1 MDFVFYIPGVILLI
15 TAVFKLSA
23 MRGSWRDPLMAASG
37 SVLLIGALVC
47 MLSAPPTISVVN
59 SLTGIE
65 NFSAPLV
72 YSGMSALS
80 ACYLVLMIAWRG
92 GEPEKVG
99 RAARLVVGCY
109 ALVIVGIVA
118 LFGLADVPV
127 ERTRDLDTYYANT
140 PHMREMILLYLV
152 SHTVATVTL
161 AGMCLSWLREVHGLT
176 RRGLTLIAV
185 GVMFD
190 LSYQIVKYAAIAA
203 RWNGRDWDF
212 LSTSVSPPLVA
223 IAGVTVAAGFALP
236 RIGPSIAA
244 NLRAWRRHRL
254 LHPLWAEM
262 RDLRVLASETHWWD
276 PPVVRLAQQEITILD
291 GVLVC
296 SPYLDNDVRKAAYAV
311 VRVQPTTDLLPS
323 RRMWTRL
330 SGLLQRD
337 RRALGAETPRPDHGT
352 SDHGTSDQGTAG
364 QAAVDRADIE
374 AEAAM
379 LAAAKVRASAGP
391 STEFPSDVGQ
401 LQSITQPHLMVGL
414 AQALASSPVV
424 ADARQRATMEE
435 VRHD

>member
-37 SVLLIGALVC
+37 SVLLVGALVC

-92 GEPEKVG
+92 GEPEKAG
-99 RAARLVVGCY
+99 RAARLVVGLY
-109 ALVIVGIVA
+109 ALVVVGIVA

-140 PHMREMILLYLV
+140 PYMREMILLYLV

-161 AGMCLSWLREVHGLT
+161 AGMCLSWLREVHDLT
-176 RRGLTLIAV
+176 RRGLALIVV
-185 GVMFD
+185 GAIFD
-190 LSYQIVKYAAIAA
+190 LSYQIAKYTAMAA

-223 IAGVTVAAGFALP
+223 IAGVTLAAGFALP

-254 LHPLWAEM
+254 LHPLWAEL
-262 RDLRVLASETHWWD
+262 RDLRALASETHWWD

-296 SPYLDNDVRKAAYAV
+296 SPYLDNDVRKAAYAA
-311 VRVQPTTDLLPS
+311 VRVQPTADSLPS
-323 RRMWTRL
+323 RRVWTRL

-337 RRALGAETPRPDHGT
+337 RRASGADTPRPDHGT
-352 SDHGTSDQGTAG
+352 SDHGTAG
-364 QAAVDRADIE
+364 QAAVDQADIE

-379 LAAAKVRASAGP
+379 LAAAKVRASASP
-391 STEFPSDVGQ
+391 SAEFPSDVGQ
-401 LQSITQPHLMVGL
+401 LQSIKQPHLMVGL

-424 ADARQRATMEE
+424 ADARRRAAMQE

>member
-1 MDFVFYIPGVILLI
+1 MDFIFYVPGVILLI

-23 MRGSWRDPLMAASG
+23 LRGSWRDPLMAASG

-47 MLSAPPTISVVN
+47 ILSAPPTISVVN
-59 SLTGIE
+59 SLTGIA
-65 NFSAPLV
+65 NFSAALV

-92 GEPEKVG
+92 GEPERV
-99 RAARLVVGCY
+99 ARTSLLVVGFY

-118 LFGLADVPV
+118 LFSLADVPV

-140 PHMREMILLYLV
+140 PYMREMILLYLV

-161 AGMCLSWLREVHGLT
+161 AGMCRSWLREVHDLT
-176 RRGLTLIAV
+176 RRGLTLIVV
-185 GVMFD
+185 GAIFD
-190 LSYQIVKYAAIAA
+190 LSYQIAKYTAMAA

-262 RDLRVLASETHWWD
+262 RDLRALASETHWWD

-296 SPYLDNDVRKAAYAV
+296 SPYLDNDVRKAAYAAE
-311 VRVQPTTDLLPS
+311 
-323 RRMWTRL
+323 
-330 SGLLQRD
+330 
-337 RRALGAETPRPDHGT
+337 RRADTSRPDHGT
-352 SDHGTSDQGTAG
+352 SDRGAAG
-364 QAAVDRADIE
+364 QVGVDQAEIV

-379 LAAAKVRASAGP
+379 LAAARVRASANP
-391 STEFPSDVGQ
+391 SAEFPADVGE
-401 LQSITQPHLMVGL
+401 LQCIKQPHLMVGL
-414 AQALASSPVV
+414 ARALASSPVV
-424 ADARQRATMEE
+424 ADARQRAYVQE

>member
-1 MDFVFYIPGVILLI
+1 MILLI

-47 MLSAPPTISVVN
+47 ILSAPPTISVVN

-99 RAARLVVGCY
+99 RAASLVVGFY

-118 LFGLADVPV
+118 LFSLADVPV

-140 PHMREMILLYLV
+140 PYMREMILLYLV

-161 AGMCLSWLREVHGLT
+161 AGMCRSWLREVHDLT
-176 RRGLTLIAV
+176 RRGLTLIVV
-185 GVMFD
+185 GAIFD
-190 LSYQIVKYAAIAA
+190 LSYQIAKYTAMAA

-262 RDLRVLASETHWWD
+262 HDLRALASETHWWD
-276 PPVVRLAQQEITILD
+276 PPLVRLAQQEIAILD

-296 SPYLDNDVRKAAYAV
+296 SPYLDNDVRKAAYAAE
-311 VRVQPTTDLLPS
+311 
-323 RRMWTRL
+323 
-330 SGLLQRD
+330 
-337 RRALGAETPRPDHGT
+337 RRADISRPDHGT
-352 SDHGTSDQGTAG
+352 SDRGAAGHVVVDQ
-364 QAAVDRADIE
+364 ADIV

-379 LAAAKVRASAGP
+379 LAAAKVRASANP
-391 STEFPSDVGQ
+391 SAEFPSDVGQ
-401 LQSITQPHLMVGL
+401 LQCVKQPHLMVGL
-414 AQALASSPVV
+414 ARALASSPVV
-424 ADARQRATMEE
+424 ADARQRAHVQE

>member
-15 TAVFKLSA
+15 TTVFKLSA

-37 SVLLIGALVC
+37 SVLLVGALVC

-99 RAARLVVGCY
+99 RAARLVVGYY

-140 PHMREMILLYLV
+140 PYMREMILLYLV
-152 SHTVATVTL
+152 SHTAATVTL

-185 GVMFD
+185 GAMFD
-190 LSYQIVKYAAIAA
+190 LSYQIAKYAAIAA
-203 RWNGRDWDF
+203 RWDGRDWDF

-236 RIGPSIAA
+236 RIGPFIAA

-262 RDLRVLASETHWWD
+262 RDLRALASETHWWD

-311 VRVQPTTDLLPS
+311 VRVQATADSLPS

-330 SGLLQRD
+330 SGLVQRD

-352 SDHGTSDQGTAG
+352 SDQGTAG
-364 QAAVDRADIE
+364 QAVVDQADIE

-379 LAAAKVRASAGP
+379 LAAAKVRASASP

-401 LQSITQPHLMVGL
+401 LQSIKQPHLMVGL
-414 AQALASSPVV
+414 ARALASSPVV
-424 ADARQRATMEE
+424 ADARRRAAMQE

>member
-37 SVLLIGALVC
+37 SVLLVGALVC

-92 GEPEKVG
+92 GEPGKAG
-99 RAARLVVGCY
+99 RAARLVVGFY
-109 ALVIVGIVA
+109 ALVVVGIVA

-140 PHMREMILLYLV
+140 PYMREMILLYLV

-161 AGMCLSWLREVHGLT
+161 AGMCLSWLREVHDLT
-176 RRGLTLIAV
+176 RRGLALIVV
-185 GVMFD
+185 GAIFD
-190 LSYQIVKYAAIAA
+190 LSYQIAKYTAMAA

-223 IAGVTVAAGFALP
+223 IAGVTLAAGFALP

-254 LHPLWAEM
+254 LHPLWAELS
-262 RDLRVLASETHWWD
+262 DLRALASETHWWD

-296 SPYLDNDVRKAAYAV
+296 SPYLDNDVRKAAYAA
-311 VRVQPTTDLLPS
+311 VRVQPTADSLPS
-323 RRMWTRL
+323 RRVWTRL

-337 RRALGAETPRPDHGT
+337 QRALGADTPRPDHGT
-352 SDHGTSDQGTAG
+352 SDHGTAG
-364 QAAVDRADIE
+364 QAAVDQADIE

-379 LAAAKVRASAGP
+379 LAAAKVRASASP
-391 STEFPSDVGQ
+391 SAEFPSDVGQ
-401 LQSITQPHLMVGL
+401 MQSIKQPHLMVGL

-424 ADARQRATMEE
+424 ADARRRAAMQE